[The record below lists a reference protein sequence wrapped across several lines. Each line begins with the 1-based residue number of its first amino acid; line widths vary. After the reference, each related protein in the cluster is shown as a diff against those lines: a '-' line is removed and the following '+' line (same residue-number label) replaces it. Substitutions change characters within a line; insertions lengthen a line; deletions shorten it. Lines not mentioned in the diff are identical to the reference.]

1 MHGQGTLIHDSWFIS
16 SDFRLMYP
24 EPCSRSP
31 ECCEIGY
38 LSWATESLAISS
50 SRGWTP
56 IYIAVHACSAINLES
71 RSNKLD
77 QQRATNRNT
86 FYKGICKM
94 HFDQLRSLRLFNE
107 VLGKNPQTF
116 SEEFKTSFEFQN
128 SPLSFW
134 STTSLRYSVG
144 IFFILFRASMM
155 LVQRVEQAKGNK
167 LRLCFTSRLTT
178 PWKRPYVFWLR
189 LTYRYKGATLRKVA
203 TLGSIPHVGHY
214 KDALS

>member
-1 MHGQGTLIHDSWFIS
+1 MLNKSLYTAHSRYKGKWLMHGQGTLIHDSWFIS

-38 LSWATESLAISS
+38 FSWATESLAIS
-50 SRGWTP
+50 
-56 IYIAVHACSAINLES
+56 ACSDINLES

-107 VLGKNPQTF
+107 VLGKNPQMF

-144 IFFILFRASMM
+144 IFFILFRAS
-155 LVQRVEQAKGNK
+155 
-167 LRLCFTSRLTT
+167 
-178 PWKRPYVFWLR
+178 
-189 LTYRYKGATLRKVA
+189 
-203 TLGSIPHVGHY
+203 
-214 KDALS
+214 